1 MRQRDIFWFWAPLFA
16 SWLLMSAEGPIVSA
30 AINRL
35 PDKVLMLA
43 AYGIVFSL
51 SVTIES
57 PIMNLLATATALA
70 KDRQSYLLIRRFT
83 LHLLILLTAITF
95 LVSFTGAFDVVV
107 INWMGVPVQVA
118 QWVRPGMRIMLLW
131 SAAIGWRRFIQGV
144 LIRFNQTRKVGW
156 GTIVRLAASGGS
168 AIGLAV
174 WGRWPGIVIGTV
186 ALMAGVITEAI
197 YATIVVQ
204 PVLKNELGPASLPA
218 TGKPLTYGDLLWFH
232 LPLAGTSFLLLIAQP
247 MVALSLARLD
257 NPTQSLAAW
266 PLVYQ
271 VTLIARSAANALP
284 EVVVAL
290 TKGKET
296 LKPIRRFTF
305 ILVAAST
312 GLTALF
318 LYTPLISLY
327 LFDVQDTTVGVGEAA
342 RYGLYFFLPLPAL
355 SILISWMRGLL
366 INTRATRIVTAGM
379 ALNLL
384 LTATILL
391 VGVQDRFPGI
401 LTAAVALNSAAFLE
415 LVVLWWGVQRSLVE
429 IGQRP
434 LEKFTLVRA

>member
-1 MRQRDIFWFWAPLFA
+1 VRQRDIFWFWVPLFA

-70 KDRQSYLLIRRFT
+70 KDWQSYLLIRRFT

-156 GTIVRLAASGGS
+156 GTIVRLVASGGS
-168 AIGLAV
+168 AVGLAV

-204 PVLKNELGPASLPA
+204 PVLKNELRPAAPPA
-218 TGKPLTYGDLLWFH
+218 TGNSLTYGDLLWFH

-247 MVALSLARLD
+247 MVAFSLARLD

-290 TKGKET
+290 TKGPET
-296 LKPIRRFTF
+296 LKPVRQFTF
-305 ILVAAST
+305 TLVAAST
-312 GLTALF
+312 GLMALF
-318 LYTPLISLY
+318 LYTPLIGLY
-327 LFDVQDTTVGVGEAA
+327 LFDVQNTTVGVGEAA

-366 INTRATRIVTAGM
+366 INTHATRIVTAGM

-384 LTATILL
+384 LTATILF
-391 VGVQDRFPGI
+391 VGVQSRFPGI

-415 LVVLWWGVQRSLVE
+415 LAILWWGVQHSLVE

-434 LEKFTLVRA
+434 LEKLTLVRV

>member
-1 MRQRDIFWFWAPLFA
+1 
-16 SWLLMSAEGPIVSA
+16 MSAEGPIVSA

-57 PIMNLLATATALA
+57 PIMNLLATATTLA
-70 KDRQSYLLIRRFT
+70 KDRQSYLLIRKFT

-95 LVSFTGAFDVVV
+95 LVGYTGAFDVVV
-107 INWMGVPVQVA
+107 VNWMGVPLQVA
-118 QWVRPGMRIMLLW
+118 GWVRPGMRIMLLW

-156 GTIVRLAASGGS
+156 GTIVRLVASGGS

-174 WGRWPGIVIGTV
+174 WGRWPGIVVGTV

-204 PVLKNELGPASLPA
+204 PVLKNELRPAASPT
-218 TGKPLTYGDLLWFH
+218 TGKSLTYGDLLWFH
-232 LPLAGTSFLLLIAQP
+232 LPLAGTSLLLLIAQP
-247 MVALSLARLD
+247 MVAFSLARLD

-290 TKGKET
+290 TQGPET
-296 LKPIRRFTF
+296 LKPVRQFTLT
-305 ILVAAST
+305 LVAAST
-312 GLTALF
+312 GLMALF

-327 LFDVQDTTVGVGEAA
+327 LFDVQDTTAGVGEAA
-342 RYGLYFFLPLPAL
+342 RYGLYFFLLLPAL
-355 SILISWMRGLL
+355 SILISWLRGLL
-366 INTRATRIVTAGM
+366 INTHATRIVTAGM

-384 LTATILL
+384 LTATILF
-391 VGVQDRFPGI
+391 VGVQSRFPGI
-401 LTAAVALNSAAFLE
+401 LTAAVALNSSAFLE
-415 LVVLWWGVQRSLVE
+415 LVILWWGVQHSLVE
-429 IGQRP
+429 ISQRP